1 VLAIETVPKKEQA
14 LQIATN
20 DIIFM
25 GNSGG
30 DNNDDM
36 LITYASWNIMVGNGV
51 THAELKD
58 SSVVNGC
65 FVSTTDNAFASKDNN
80 MVVLC
85 TMQQNQSPLVSFS
98 LVYTVNSTI
107 DNTIEIAK
115 DSLKL
120 NLITIA
126 NHKLAQY
133 EAESSLPS
141 VKHGR
146 EKLRNKAISI
156 MRVNS
161 LTAEGLIKQRWST
174 PDRMPH
180 TWMWLWDSCFH
191 SLAMNLLEDIPTNVH
206 NNKFGVSSTIKN
218 NLTGIDV
225 SWEYLKSVLDAAS
238 PDGGIAI
245 QRTPETA
252 GRKKVDQTQP
262 PLLSWSVWQNYRAA
276 INSCSSNGSKDLCTV
291 EALNRLKYAFPRLE
305 GYLKW
310 DIRERTDPSKQTN
323 LLSWVKGT
331 ESGMDNSQRF
341 DANVTNPGNV
351 RSMLAVDFSTFFALD
366 ASNLALIAKA
376 LGNTTAFST
385 WSNLSSKMSSEIHNL
400 LWDDKNKMYMDRHAG
415 AGDNETKFSIVKSV
429 AHFLP
434 LLLDDFPAKERMA
447 MILGSLE
454 SRTLFN
460 AAVAVPSVSL
470 DTISFSTGMFVFMY
484 LPYWNS

>member
-1 VLAIETVPKKEQA
+1 MIV
-14 LQIATN
+14 
-20 DIIFM
+20 
-25 GNSGG
+25 
-30 DNNDDM
+30 
-36 LITYASWNIMVGNGV
+36 TYASWNILVGNGV
-51 THAELKD
+51 AHAELKN
-58 SSVVNGC
+58 SSTVNGC
-65 FVSTTDNAFASKDNN
+65 SISTTTDSAFVSKDNN
-80 MVVLC
+80 IVVLC

-107 DNTIEIAK
+107 DKTIEIAK

-133 EAESSLPS
+133 KTESSLPS

-161 LTAEGLIKQRWST
+161 LTAEGFIKQRWST

-191 SLAMNLLEDIPTNVH
+191 SLAMNLLEDIPTNLH
-206 NNKFGVSSTIKN
+206 NNKFGVSSTTKN
-218 NLTGIDV
+218 DLKGIDV

-245 QRTPETA
+245 ERTPVTA

-276 INSCSSNGSKDLCTV
+276 INSCTSNGRKDLCTA
-291 EALNRLKYAFPRLE
+291 EALDRLKYAFPRLE

-366 ASNLALIAKA
+366 AFNLALIAKA

-385 WSNLSSKMSSEIHNL
+385 WSNLSSKISSEIHNL

-415 AGDNETKFSIVKSV
+415 AGDNEMKFSIVKSV
-429 AHFLP
+429 ASFLP
-434 LLLDDFPAKERMA
+434 LLLDDFPAKERMV
-447 MILGSLE
+447 MILDSLE

-460 AAVAVPSVSL
+460 AAIAVPSISL
-470 DTISFSTGMFVFMY
+470 DTVSFSTGMLVFIY
-484 LPYWNS
+484 LPY